1 MRRLTPSLLASTA
14 LALAAL
20 AAPPSGQAQ
29 PAPPHNV
36 VIFVADGLR
45 SDMVTPQTAPAMAA
59 LRAEGVDLHNSHSV
73 YPSLTTPNAS
83 AIATGHWP
91 GDTGDFGNVL
101 YIGEA
106 TSTSTPSPFAAVE
119 DDEVLGGLNTRYTQN
134 FLNETSL
141 MAAARKVG
149 FSTAAVGKLGPI
161 GIQDVT
167 ARDGQATVVID
178 DLTGYPGGFP
188 LRPDVLAAF
197 KAAGVAPMAED
208 RGLNGSPGTYDMAG
222 VWVANV
228 QQQDW
233 MTDAAAKVLLPYFK
247 AKATPFFMVFW
258 SRDPDGTQHF
268 QGDSLNTLTPGI
280 NGKTSLAAIRNADN
294 DLARLRE
301 TLRALGLDK
310 TTDVVVLADHGFSVT
325 SKQSATSAA
334 AKFAYPDVPHGFL
347 PPGFLGVDLAVA
359 LNLPLA
365 DAGRLPVDYHQG
377 QHPRYDGAI
386 LGADPNT
393 PEVAVAA
400 NGGSDLIYLPG
411 ADASAMVRRV
421 VDVLTHEDYTGAIF
435 VNDRFG
441 DIPGTLPMSAVNLK
455 GRALTPEPA
464 LMVSFK
470 SFGTGCADV
479 EVCTAEVAD
488 TSLQQGQGMHGSF
501 SRADTHNFMALAGPD
516 FRLGYRDP
524 APASNADVAPTLA
537 HVLGL
542 DWPHI
547 GKLRGRVLG
556 EALRDGGEVG
566 ATPRV
571 TRSTPAANGFV
582 TVLDEQDVGDKR
594 YFDAAGMPGRV
605 VGLK

>member
-1 MRRLTPSLLASTA
+1 MRPRLAHALLAA
-14 LALAAL
+14 AAL
-20 AAPPSGQAQ
+20 ASVSAARAQ
-29 PAPPHNV
+29 PTTPHNV

-45 SDMVTPQTAPAMAA
+45 SEMVTPQTAPAMAA

-101 YIGEA
+101 YIGAA
-106 TSTSTPSPFAAVE
+106 TSSSTPSPFAAVE
-119 DDEVLGGLNTRYTQN
+119 DDEVLGGLNTRYNQN
-134 FLNETSL
+134 YLNETSL
-141 MAAARKVG
+141 MAAARKAG
-149 FSTAAVGKLGPI
+149 YATAAVGKLGPI

-167 ARDGQATVVID
+167 ARDGTGTVVID
-178 DLTGYPGGFP
+178 DLTGSPGGFP
-188 LRPDVLAAF
+188 LRVDVMAAF
-197 KAAGVAPMAED
+197 KAAGVAPVAED
-208 RGLNGSPGTYDMAG
+208 RGLNGSPGNDEGGG
-222 VWVANV
+222 VWTANV

-233 MTDAAAKVLLPYFK
+233 MTDAATKVLLPYFK
-247 AKATPFFMVFW
+247 ARAKPFLMVFW

-280 NGKTSLAAIRNADN
+280 NGQTSLAAIRNADN
-294 DLARLRE
+294 DLARLRQA
-301 TLRALGLDK
+301 LKALGLDQ

-325 SKQSATSAA
+325 SKQSATSASA
-334 AKFAYPDVPHGFL
+334 RFDYPDVPHGFL

-359 LNLPLA
+359 LKLPLA
-365 DAGRLPVDYHQG
+365 DAGRLPVDYRQG

-386 LGADPNT
+386 VGADPNA

-411 ADASAMVRRV
+411 AGAPAMARRV
-421 VDVLTHEDYTGAIF
+421 VDALTHEDYTGAIF
-435 VNDRFG
+435 VNDKLG

-464 LMVSFK
+464 IMVSFK
-470 SFGTGCADV
+470 SFGTGCAEI

-516 FRLGYRDP
+516 FRRSYRDP
-524 APASNADVAPTLA
+524 APVSNADIAPTLA

-547 GKLRGRVLG
+547 GKLRGRVLS
-556 EALRDGGEVG
+556 EALPGGAEI
-566 ATPRV
+566 AAAPKV
-571 TRSTPAANGFV
+571 TRSAPAADGFV

-594 YFDAAGMPGRV
+594 YFDAAGMPGKV

>member
-1 MRRLTPSLLASTA
+1 MRPRLAHALLAA
-14 LALAAL
+14 AAL
-20 AAPPSGQAQ
+20 ASASAARAQ
-29 PAPPHNV
+29 PATPHNV

-45 SDMVTPQTAPAMAA
+45 SGMVTPETAPTMAA
-59 LRAEGVDLHNSHSV
+59 LRAQGVDLHNSHSV

-101 YIGEA
+101 YIGAA
-106 TSTSTPSPFAAVE
+106 TSASTPSPFAAVE
-119 DDEVLGGLNTRYTQN
+119 DDEVLGGLNTRYNQN
-134 FLNETSL
+134 YLNETSL
-141 MAAARKVG
+141 MAAARKAG
-149 FSTAAVGKLGPI
+149 YATAAIGKLGPI

-167 ARDGQATVVID
+167 ARDGTGTVVID

-188 LRPDVLAAF
+188 LRPDILAAF
-197 KAAGVAPMAED
+197 KGAGVAPMAED
-208 RGLNGSPGTYDMAG
+208 RGLNGSPGNDEGGG
-222 VWVANV
+222 VWTANV

-233 MTDAAAKVLLPYFK
+233 MTDAATKVLLPYFK
-247 AKATPFFMVFW
+247 ARAKPFFMVFW

-280 NGKTSLAAIRNADN
+280 NGQTSLAAIRNADN

-301 TLRALGLDK
+301 ALHVLGLEP
-310 TTDVVVLADHGFSVT
+310 TTDIVVLADHGFSVT
-325 SKQSATSAA
+325 SKQSATSASA
-334 AKFAYPDVPHGFL
+334 RFDYPDVPHGFL

-359 LNLPLA
+359 LKLPLA
-365 DAGRLPVDYHQG
+365 DAGRLPVDYRQG

-386 LGADPNT
+386 VGADPNA

-411 ADASAMVRRV
+411 ADAQAMARRV

-435 VNDRFG
+435 VNDKLG
-441 DIPGTLPMSAVNLK
+441 DIPGALPMSAVNLK

-464 LMVSFK
+464 IMVSFK
-470 SFGTGCADV
+470 SFGTGCAEI

-516 FRLGYRDP
+516 FRQGYRDP

-547 GKLRGRVLG
+547 GKLRGRVLS
-556 EALRDGGEVG
+556 EALPGGVDV
-566 ATPRV
+566 AAAPKV
-571 TRSTPAANGFV
+571 TRSAPAADGFV
-582 TVLDEQDVGDKR
+582 TVLDEQDAGPER